1 MSHSHTQYY
10 LSTLLDFLLPR
21 RCLSCGKSKTYLC
34 TACCAKIPRA
44 EKIINP
50 ELEAVFH
57 YSDPLISRAIH
68 LLKYRGGHAIA
79 LDLGRELNNYWQ
91 KPANTNRN
99 QTWLVI
105 PAPLSAQRRKKRG
118 YNQSEKL
125 ARVLVEQN
133 RGTLTLTENVLQKTR
148 HTTSQVETKTRAARM
163 ENLRGAF
170 TVTKPELIR
179 NKNVLLIDDV
189 ITSGATLEECRRVLL
204 EAGAARVRGLAVAH
218 G

>member
-1 MSHSHTQYY
+1 MNHSRVSHY

-21 RCLSCGKSKTYLC
+21 RCIGCGKSKTYLC
-34 TACCAKIPRA
+34 ELCCENIPRA

-57 YSDPLISRAIH
+57 YTNPLIQRAIH

-79 LDLGRELNNYWQ
+79 PDLGRELNIYWQ
-91 KPANTNRN
+91 RDGNEHKSEA
-99 QTWLVI
+99 WLVI
-105 PAPLSAQRRKKRG
+105 PAPLSGQRRKKRG

-125 ARVLVEQN
+125 ARVLVEHNQD
-133 RGTLTLTENVLQKTR
+133 TLTLSENILQKIR
-148 HTTSQVETKTRAARM
+148 HTKSQVETKTRAARM
-163 ENLRGAF
+163 ENLRNAF
-170 TVTKPELIR
+170 VVKKPELVR
-179 NKNVLLIDDV
+179 AKNILLIDDV

-204 EAGAARVRGLAVAH
+204 EAGVAQVRGLALAH